1 MLLSQVVYYPS
12 LSLRISSRS
21 QFLKPLN
28 SLCSVPS
35 SSFEIRLF
43 YLPQRRIAINFVP
56 PFPPLSSHSSFFVVF
71 ICCITMWEE
80 TRKEGWITDDA
91 MPRSVAV
98 ELDKKSGG
106 GGAPLPLD
114 VSQWKRNRVICSRQ
128 VNKKTPLQKVTIQS
142 IWKFSEVNPF
152 FHSLPTVFPIRPGTP
167 RTCSSSA
174 RARAAMSLLLS
185 SSPSAPPRFL
195 NGLMH

>member
-1 MLLSQVVYYPS
+1 
-12 LSLRISSRS
+12 
-21 QFLKPLN
+21 
-28 SLCSVPS
+28 
-35 SSFEIRLF
+35 
-43 YLPQRRIAINFVP
+43 
-56 PFPPLSSHSSFFVVF
+56 
-71 ICCITMWEE
+71 MWEE

-91 MPRSVAV
+91 MPLPPRPGRGRRSVAV

-152 FHSLPTVFPIRPGTP
+152 LPSPTAFLIRPGTP
-167 RTCSSSA
+167 RTCPCSA

-185 SSPSAPPRFL
+185 SSPPPRSL
-195 NGLMH
+195 NGLMVLTRTDVPKKAA